1 MPYVSI
7 EMFLYSLKYLEV
19 ETKTVNNTQKI
30 SLVSVQTAAQ
40 IFTRCVL
47 LYMYTYRGSRRM

>member
-19 ETKTVNNTQKI
+19 ETKIVNNTQKI
-30 SLVSVQTAAQ
+30 SLVNVQSAAQ
-40 IFTRCVL
+40 IFTRSVL
-47 LYMYTYRGSRRM
+47 LYMYT

>member
-19 ETKTVNNTQKI
+19 ETKIVNNIQKI

-40 IFTRCVL
+40 IFIRSVL
-47 LYMYTYRGSRRM
+47 LYMYTSRGSRRM